1 MKLSVV
7 VPAYN
12 ESATIGALLEQV
24 LAVPIDKEVI
34 VVDDGST
41 DATSEITASFADRG
55 VRLLTQERNEGKG
68 AAIRTGLSAVTGEVV
83 VVQDADLEYD
93 PSDFLTVV
101 KPIADGTADVVYGN
115 RWHEG
120 TGVSYR
126 RYLWGGRFLTFVTNL
141 LYHARINDE
150 PTCYK
155 AFRVDVLRRIKLRCK
170 GFEFCPEVTAK
181 VRRLGYKIHEVPIS
195 YRPRSFEQG
204 KKIRW
209 TDGVVA
215 LFVLA
220 RYRVCSLRSIVK
232 DS

>member
-1 MKLSVV
+1 VRLSVV

-12 ESATIGALLEQV
+12 ESATIGELLEQV
-24 LAVPIDKEVI
+24 LAVPIDQEII

-41 DATSEITASFADRG
+41 DATPEIVASFADRG

-68 AAIRTGLSAVTGEVV
+68 AAIRAGLAAVTGDVV
-83 VVQDADLEYD
+83 IVQDADLEYD
-93 PSDFLTVV
+93 PSDFPTVV
-101 KPIADGTADVVYGN
+101 KPIAEGVADVVYGN
-115 RWHEG
+115 RWHRG
-120 TGVSYR
+120 TGVSYW

-141 LYHARINDE
+141 LYDARINDE

-155 AFRVDVLRRIKLRCK
+155 AFRADVLRRIKLCCK

-181 VRRLGYKIHEVPIS
+181 VRRLGYRIYEVPIS
-195 YRPRSFEQG
+195 YRPRSFEEG

-209 TDGVVA
+209 TDGLVA

-220 RYRVCSLRSIVK
+220 KYRVCPLTWIVEE
-232 DS
+232 S